1 MTKTGKNPKL
11 DAFFSKAKK
20 WRAEMEKL
28 REIVLG
34 CQLTEE
40 FKWMHPCYTF
50 QGSNVV
56 LIHGFKEYFALLFIK
71 GALLRDPNGI
81 LIRQTE
87 NVQAGRQIRFTN
99 LREIVELES
108 ILKAYIHEAVEVEKA
123 GLKVEHKKTSEFKVP
138 EEFQNKLDKNAALK
152 TAFGALTPGRQR
164 GYLLYFSGAKQ
175 SKTREA
181 RIEKWIPKILKGKGL
196 DDE

>member
-99 LREIVELES
+99 SREIVELES

-152 TAFGALTPGRQR
+152 TAFGALTPGRQD
-164 GYLLYFSGAKQ
+164 G
-175 SKTREA
+175 REGTSFIFPAPNNPKPA
-181 RIEKWIPKILKGKGL
+181 RRELKNGSRRF
-196 DDE
+196 